1 MNRETNGARGP
12 LRRPGYN
19 TVVALGCMAL
29 GVAVWIMI
37 PYQVQQPPAIF
48 GQNSSG
54 ISPTL
59 FPRLAAVGFVLV
71 GAIYFVASLRMD
83 EPNPFRELPASAY
96 LNLAVVLVAMI
107 LYVALLKP
115 LGYALSSALVAT
127 AISLYYGSRNVFGIA
142 FVGVAAPLAIYYL
155 FTRMLTVSLPPFPWI

>member
-1 MNRETNGARGP
+1 MNSEANRTSGP
-12 LRRPGYN
+12 LRRVGYN

-29 GVAVWIMI
+29 GVAVWLMI
-37 PYQVQQPPAIF
+37 PYQVQEPPTIF

-54 ISPTL
+54 ISPKL
-59 FPRLAAVGFVLV
+59 FPRIAAIGFLLI

-96 LNLAVVLVAMI
+96 LNLAVVLVAMV

-115 LGYALSSALVAT
+115 LGYALSSALVAI
-127 AISLYYGSRNVFGIA
+127 AISLYYGSRNIFGIA

-155 FTRMLTVSLPPFPWI
+155 FTRMLTVSLPPFPWN